1 MNAMILRS
9 SVKVGDLVR
18 IKKTGETAV
27 ITQFV
32 SFEKGENQQ
41 PVIMIEGRLQLYGE
55 SMLEVISETG

>member
-1 MNAMILRS
+1 M
-9 SVKVGDLVR
+9 KVGDLVR